1 MKSHVFALALAL
13 LSPSISFAAPPVE
26 VPWAQGTVK
35 KIDRAGARATIA
47 HGPIDSIGMGPMTM
61 MFAVKDSAGL
71 ARLKEGDPVRFQAV
85 MAGGDIVVTRIES
98 LK

>member
-1 MKSHVFALALAL
+1 MKFRVFAIVLSL
-13 LSPSISFAAPPVE
+13 LSPLSVPAAD
-26 VPWAQGTVK
+26 VPWAQGTLQK
-35 KIDRAGARATIA
+35 LDKTGAKATIA

-61 MFAVKDSAGL
+61 MFSVKDTTGL
-71 ARLKEGDPVRFQAV
+71 AKLKEGDKVRFQAV

>member
-1 MKSHVFALALAL
+1 
-13 LSPSISFAAPPVE
+13 
-26 VPWAQGTVK
+26 
-35 KIDRAGARATIA
+35 
-47 HGPIDSIGMGPMTM
+47 M